1 MGRPAPGWNLWPKR
15 RHRPFALPRPTSL
28 VWLGRCADHRKPA
41 AVKEAERAVPDDEM
55 YDLSSDL
62 DENELDENDLED
74 DGVLDASDTLDGEI
88 GEDPLDAGF
97 IPPDRWSAGEGF
109 GTTLA
114 EERAGESLDQ
124 LLAEEEPEPDPYADA
139 DLPED
144 GSASEQPEPR
154 SGRLVAD
161 DEGAHP
167 DAEADLVAHD
177 VGIDG
182 GAATAEEAAVHIQ
195 DEDDIT

>member
-1 MGRPAPGWNLWPKR
+1 M
-15 RHRPFALPRPTSL
+15 
-28 VWLGRCADHRKPA
+28 
-41 AVKEAERAVPDDEM
+41 PDDR
-55 YDLSSDL
+55 YDPSSGI
-62 DENELDENDLED
+62 DESDLED
-74 DGVLDASDTLDGEI
+74 DGTLDASDTLDGDP
-88 GEDPLDAGF
+88 GDDPLDQG
-97 IPPDRWSAGEGF
+97 IVPPDRWSAGEGF

-124 LLAEEEPEPDPYADA
+124 LLAEEEPEPYPYADS
-139 DLPED
+139 DPLP
-144 GSASEQPEPR
+144 GSPAGEAAEPR

-182 GAATAEEAAVHIQ
+182 GAATAEEAAVHVQ
-195 DEDDIT
+195 DAGDGT